1 MKEHPIIKQNWSNPR
16 KIVARENTIISQYKQ
31 RYNLKS
37 IPIKEQYWTMCG
49 KLTDESGNKNLNSE
63 VCQITDSKLI
73 KPKQFYGVE
82 IQENIYKINKLTYP
96 DLNIYHGDFFWVM
109 NNAANEGW
117 FNPAI
122 VNADTIFLQK
132 KAAVYIAKIIYLLSE
147 LPKKNIMLIANIVL
161 DHPYKGNRKKDINL
175 FLKYLSM
182 EKKWKDCCKLW
193 DYQEDCYVYAGNN
206 SKHRTDMCS
215 YIFFKK

>member
-1 MKEHPIIKQNWSNPR
+1 MKVHPIIKQNWSNPR
-16 KIVARENTIISQYKQ
+16 KITAREDTIISLYSKRYK
-31 RYNLKS
+31 LKS
-37 IPIKEQYWTMCG
+37 IPAKEQYWTMCG
-49 KLTDESGNKNLNSE
+49 KLTDDSGDENKNSE
-63 VCQITDSKLI
+63 FCQVTNCGLI

-82 IQENIYKINKLTYP
+82 IQENIFEINKKIYP
-96 DLNIYHGDFFWVM
+96 KLNIYHGDFFWTM

-147 LPKKNIMLIANIVL
+147 LPKKNIMLIANVVL

-175 FLKYLSM
+175 FLKYLSV
-182 EKKWKDCCKLW
+182 EKKWKDCFHLW
-193 DYQEDCYVYAGNN
+193 DFQEHCYVYAGNN
-206 SKHRTDMCS
+206 SRNKTDMCS
-215 YIFFKK
+215 YVFFKK